1 MPKKWNTLESKE
13 IFGNSIFGFRQD
25 KVESPKTGKHHPI
38 WVMDAPSWVNI
49 IPITLDKKI
58 IMVNQ
63 YRFGSKEISL
73 EIPGGVTNKGE
84 TPKEAALRELREE
97 TGYESNKVFE
107 LGRVF
112 CNPALMSNYT
122 FSFLALDVE
131 NKYSQELDDMED
143 IEILIIDMGEI
154 PKLIKSGQINHSLVI
169 TAFYLLKDYN
179 L

>member
-1 MPKKWNTLESKE
+1 
-13 IFGNSIFGFRQD
+13 
-25 KVESPKTGKHHPI
+25 
-38 WVMDAPSWVNI
+38 MDAPSWVNI

-154 PKLIKSGQINHSLVI
+154 C
-169 TAFYLLKDYN
+169 LLYTSDAADE
-179 L
+179 

>member
-1 MPKKWNTLESKE
+1 MSKE
-13 IFGNSIFGFRQD
+13 F
-25 KVESPKTGKHHPI
+25 KAE
-38 WVMDAPSWVNI
+38 
-49 IPITLDKKI
+49 
-58 IMVNQ
+58 
-63 YRFGSKEISL
+63 
-73 EIPGGVTNKGE
+73 
-84 TPKEAALRELREE
+84 
-97 TGYESNKVFE
+97 VFE